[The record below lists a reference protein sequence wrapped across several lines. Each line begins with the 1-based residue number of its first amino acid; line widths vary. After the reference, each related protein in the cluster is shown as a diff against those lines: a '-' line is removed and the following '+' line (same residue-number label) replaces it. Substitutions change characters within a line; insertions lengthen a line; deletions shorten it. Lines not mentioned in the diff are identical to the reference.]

1 MSDDV
6 INDLRELATILGKR
20 IQFLK
25 TYNDIK
31 IEVVKSSTRLVL
43 KDNKIVEEEI
53 PPKYFVKVIY
63 FNPKIEGFNS
73 NGFESIEFPIED
85 LPKRIEH
92 YKNKLDYELTKQK
105 ARSNN

>member
-6 INDLRELATILGKR
+6 IKDLRELATILGKR
-20 IQFLK
+20 IPFMK
-25 TYNDIK
+25 TYNDMR
-31 IEVVKSSTRLVL
+31 IEVVKSSTRLVI
-43 KDNKIVEEEI
+43 KDSKIVEEEI

-63 FNPKIEGFNS
+63 FNPKIEGFNQ

-92 YKNKLDYELTKQK
+92 YKNKLNYELTKQK